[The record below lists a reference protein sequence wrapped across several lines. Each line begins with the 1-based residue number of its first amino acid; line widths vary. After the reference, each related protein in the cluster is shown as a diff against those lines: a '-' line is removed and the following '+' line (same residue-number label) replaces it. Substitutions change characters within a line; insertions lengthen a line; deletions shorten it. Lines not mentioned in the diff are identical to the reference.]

1 MVDLLVVL
9 FGLYIPFLFFCCL
22 NAYESHWCYILC
34 TMYRA
39 HWNKLNSKHSVAQHL
54 FVCWYTKRMEIYKH
68 SSFSPFQNMSLQM
81 PFLSSNNHHHYYLL
95 LHLHFNHHYHRHGYL
110 QHIKFVH
117 KGHSSFFL
125 SSICLQ
131 TTATSSKDRLFTTFY
146 KYFTNTGLN
155 FYNGTE
161 LEKPSINWLIYFNCN
176 CVYYIFKFLN
186 YTDIFSVCHF
196 LFYNHQN
203 FDQTIQLEQK
213 CYEENSSTI
222 SLKCCLF
229 C

>member
-1 MVDLLVVL
+1 MRTNRTDVIYFVQCTGRIGISLTQNIQLLSIYSFADTQSEWKYTSTPV
-9 FGLYIPFLFFCCL
+9 FLRFKICHCKCRF
-22 NAYESHWCYILC
+22 
-34 TMYRA
+34 
-39 HWNKLNSKHSVAQHL
+39 
-54 FVCWYTKRMEIYKH
+54 
-68 SSFSPFQNMSLQM
+68 
-81 PFLSSNNHHHYYLL
+81 YLPTTT
-95 LHLHFNHHYHRHGYL
+95 
-110 QHIKFVH
+110 ITTT
-117 KGHSSFFL
+117 SFFDSTSTTTTIDMDIFNTL
-125 SSICLQ
+125 SLFTRDIQVFCLSLICLQ
-131 TTATSSKDRLFTTFY
+131 TTATSSKDRLFTTFN

-155 FYNGTE
+155 FYNETE

-196 LFYNHQN
+196 LFHNHKN
-203 FDQTIQLEQK
+203 FDQTIQLKQK